1 MCVGSVEDNAG
12 VFIIVFGFRLF
23 YFFGGVCLGLI
34 LQPSHPPHPHFPP
47 HLMLTHSQ
55 THTHTQM
62 LAVVVLHE
70 RN

>member
-34 LQPSHPPHPHFPP
+34 LQPSHPPTPHPPNAHTLP
-47 HLMLTHSQ
+47 
-55 THTHTQM
+55 HTHTQM

-70 RN
+70 GN